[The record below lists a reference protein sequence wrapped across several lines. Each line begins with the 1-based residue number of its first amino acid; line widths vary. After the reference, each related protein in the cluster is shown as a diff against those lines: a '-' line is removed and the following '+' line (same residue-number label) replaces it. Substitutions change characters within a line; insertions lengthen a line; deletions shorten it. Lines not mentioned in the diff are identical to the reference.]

1 MKRIKPKAPAIVIRK
16 MFENQMEM
24 REWAMFIAFQRGV
37 ANADHYYV
45 LVDIANIL
53 MFAGATD
60 DSRRYVVDYIQKEI
74 TPVIDSI
81 RERFKRTDKIGCNG
95 VELNKI
101 RALIEFNDDFW
112 KRQCGELYS
121 VVLTE
126 YNKMLQDKRKINDK
140 SPNG

>member
-1 MKRIKPKAPAIVIRK
+1 MKRIKPKAPAMVIRK
-16 MFENQMEM
+16 IFENQMEM
-24 REWAMFIAFQRGV
+24 REWAMFVAFQRGV
-37 ANADHYYV
+37 ANPDHYYV
-45 LVDIANIL
+45 LVDMANIL

-60 DSRRYVVDYIQKEI
+60 DSRKYVVTYIQKEI

-81 RERFKRTDKIGCNG
+81 RERFKRTDKIGCSG

-101 RALIEFNDDFW
+101 RELIEFNDDFW

-126 YNKMLQDKRKINDK
+126 YNKMLQDKRKINNK